1 MLVTQSHVG
10 KVAIQAA
17 VIRWLFNNP
26 ESVKFL
32 QVSKAEIPILLATWD
47 KLRYVSLLLFKN
59 NKKKSFMYLKNKQE
73 KD

>member
-59 NKKKSFMYLKNKQE
+59 KKKKELYVFKNKQE

>member
-59 NKKKSFMYLKNKQE
+59 KKKSFMYLKNKQE